1 MKKAEPTKDESGR
14 LEALWNLEI
23 LDTAAEDAFDSLV
36 KLAASV
42 CGMPIALISLVDRE
56 RQWFKANVGL
66 EGASETP
73 RDLAFCAHAIHGE
86 TLFEICD
93 AEQDER
99 FFDNPLVT
107 GAPHV
112 GYYAGV
118 PLRLSS
124 GHNVGTLCVID
135 HKPNVLGPVGRA
147 ALQELAKLT
156 ARMLEFRKAENDL
169 QKERSLLAEE
179 RRHLMHIVQGTGAG
193 TWEYDFVTGEDRI
206 NDIYAEMLGFDVD
219 AMVRKIN
226 GNFFNI
232 VHPDDRLH
240 VEQAWNAHLGGMTK
254 EYEAEFRV
262 QHHNGYWVW
271 ILSRGRIG
279 TADATGKA
287 LNISGIHL
295 DISSRHNA
303 IELAHRAVHDME
315 NTLNAIP
322 SRVVYW
328 DKNLNY
334 RFSNTAFKL
343 RFERN
348 GVRLDGMHMR
358 DILGEPLY
366 QDNLAV
372 LAKVDHGEEVE
383 LERSN
388 HLEDGVW
395 EHYLIRYKPDF
406 LDGSVQGYYVFVF
419 DITEMKIVQEQ
430 LEQVNIAL
438 QERTQQ
444 AESASVSKSAFLATM
459 SHEIRTPMHAIL
471 GMHALIQKTSLT
483 PKQLDY
489 LRKSERAAKSLLGL
503 LNDLLDFSKVEAGKM
518 ALDPVPFRT
527 DDLLDEL
534 SVIFSSYVGNK
545 PVEVLLD
552 VGAGLPEVMLGDSLR
567 LKQVLIN
574 LGGNAIKFTE
584 SGTVVIRA
592 HWKNP
597 PNGKSTLA
605 FSVKDSGIGIAPEH
619 QLHIFE
625 GFSQAEAS
633 TSRRFGGTGLGL
645 AISKSLVE
653 MMGGTIALESALG
666 LGSTFS
672 FEVAMPVVEP
682 VPPHL
687 KKSGRKDLRGMHVL
701 VIDDT
706 RMSGELL
713 RIAGRSLGWVVDVA
727 ASGVEGIQRMLDAL
741 QPGQTPYSLILVDWQ
756 MPDMDG
762 WETARQIRACT
773 SGTEYLPKLV
783 MVSANGREMVSHRT
797 DAEQAML
804 DAFLT
809 KPVTPAMLSSAYQ
822 ATQMLESEGDGRSPM
837 TSSSLRRLSGLNILV
852 VEDNLIN
859 QQVAEELLHAE
870 GAKVSL
876 AANGELGVQAIMTA
890 HPPYD
895 VVLMDIQMPVM
906 DGHTAT
912 RKLRA
917 SAGFERL
924 PIIGLTAN
932 ALRSDYEDSIAAGMN
947 EHIGKPFDIENLVAA
962 VLRLTRQQNPA
973 TAALPTQRPEPREA
987 DNPAALG
994 FVTED
999 IDLQVALQRMSG
1011 MQSTYLRA
1019 ARDFHASLNSV
1030 TPDLHAALSA
1040 NNFLQATALMH
1051 TFKGT
1056 AATLGLM
1063 RLSQECGRLEILCK
1077 KDIPAATIGAQATA
1091 LEVLVRKA
1099 QQALEDAA
1107 VFLGLPIP
1115 ALDTAVSAEVARV
1128 VTGELPEDV
1137 RVQLHELI
1145 ALLRGHDL
1153 TALEKFAAIRTTLMA
1168 FDGASAHQLEN
1179 KLQGLE
1185 LEAACAICEAWIQ

>member
-1 MKKAEPTKDESGR
+1 MKIAEPTEDEPAR
-14 LEALWNLEI
+14 LAALWDLQI
-23 LDTAAEDAFDSLV
+23 LDTAAEAAFDSLV
-36 KLAASV
+36 KLASSV

-56 RQWFKANVGL
+56 RQWFKANIGL
-66 EGASETP
+66 EGATETP
-73 RDLAFCAHAIHGE
+73 RDLAFCAHAIQGDS
-86 TLFEICD
+86 LFEICD
-93 AEQDER
+93 SLQDSR

-107 GAPHV
+107 GGPHV

-118 PLRLSS
+118 PLRLSN
-124 GHNVGTLCVID
+124 GYNVGTLCVID
-135 HKPNVLGPVGRA
+135 HKPNRLQPAGRA
-147 ALQELAKLT
+147 ALQELAKVA
-156 ARMLEFRKAENDL
+156 ARMLEFRKAECDL
-169 QKERSLLAEE
+169 QKERALLADE
-179 RRHLMHIVQGTGAG
+179 RRNLMYIVQGTGAG
-193 TWEYDFVTGEDRI
+193 TWEHNLLTGADRI
-206 NDIYAEMLGFDVD
+206 NSVYSEMLGYSVEE
-219 AMVRKIN
+219 MEQKIS
-226 GNFFNI
+226 GDFFNI
-232 VHPDDRLH
+232 VHPEDRRA
-240 VEQAWNAHLGGMTK
+240 VEQAWQAHLRGATK

-262 QHHNGYWVW
+262 QHSSGEWVW
-271 ILSRGRIG
+271 VLSRGRIG
-279 TADATGKA
+279 A
-287 LNISGIHL
+287 LDGAGNPLTISGIHL
-295 DISSRHNA
+295 DISTRHDA
-303 IELAHRAVHDME
+303 IEMAHRAVHDME

-343 RFERN
+343 RFECQ
-348 GVRLDGMHMR
+348 GERLDGKHMR
-358 DILGEPLY
+358 EILGEPLY
-366 QDNLAV
+366 QDNLKV
-372 LAKVDHGEEVE
+372 LRQVDQGEEIE

-388 HLEDGVW
+388 QLPDGSW
-395 EHYLIRYKPDF
+395 EHYFIRYKPD
-406 LDGSVQGYYVFVF
+406 LVKGRVQGYYIFVF
-419 DITEMKIVQEQ
+419 DITEMKKVQEQ
-430 LEQVNIAL
+430 LERVNTEL

-444 AESASVSKSAFLATM
+444 AEAASISKSAFLASM

-552 VGAGLPEVMLGDSLR
+552 VGAGLPEVMLGDALR

-584 SGTVVIRA
+584 SGTVVIRV
-592 HWKNP
+592 HWRREAD
-597 PNGKSTLA
+597 GRSMLA
-605 FSVKDSGIGIAPEH
+605 FAVKDSGIGIAPEN
-619 QLHIFE
+619 QQHIFD

-653 MMGGTIALESALG
+653 MMGGQITLESALG
-666 LGSTFS
+666 QGSTFR
-672 FEVAMPVVEP
+672 FEVAMPVVEQ
-682 VPPHL
+682 VPAHL
-687 KKSGRKDLRGMHVL
+687 QKNGRKDPRVMRVL

-706 RMSGELL
+706 RLSGELL
-713 RIAGRSLGWVVDVA
+713 RIAGRSLGWTVDVA
-727 ASGVEGIQRMLDAL
+727 ASGMEGIQRMLDAL
-741 QPGQTPYSLILVDWQ
+741 QPEQTAYELILLDWQ

-773 SGTEYLPKLV
+773 AGTEYQPKLV

-822 ATQMLESEGDGRSPM
+822 ATLAVDSERDA
-837 TSSSLRRLSGLNILV
+837 TALVSSSQRRLSGLNILV

-876 AANGELGVQAIMTA
+876 AANGELGVQAITSA
-890 HPPYD
+890 QPPYD

-906 DGHTAT
+906 DGHSAT

-917 SAGFERL
+917 MGGYERL

-962 VLRLTRQQNPA
+962 VLRLTGKHMPPA
-973 TAALPTQRPEPREA
+973 RAQAGGVVAPDAAESP
-987 DNPAALG
+987 G

-999 IDLQVALQRMSG
+999 IDLQVALKRMSG
-1011 MQSTYLRA
+1011 MQSMYLRA
-1019 ARDFHASLNSV
+1019 ARDFHIALNALA
-1030 TPDLHAALSA
+1030 PDLHAALASDALAPASA
-1040 NNFLQATALMH
+1040 LLH

-1056 AATLGLM
+1056 AATLGLT
-1063 RLSQECGRLEILCK
+1063 RLSQECGRLEALCK
-1077 KDIPAATIGAQATA
+1077 KGQSAATLAAQATA

-1107 VFLGLPIP
+1107 VFLGQPIRDAEAALSP
-1115 ALDTAVSAEVARV
+1115 AAPPAP
-1128 VTGELPEDV
+1128 GQLPEAL
-1137 RVQLHELI
+1137 RSQLLELLT
-1145 ALLRGHDL
+1145 LLRQNDL
-1153 TALEKFAAIRTTLMA
+1153 TALEKFAEMRVTLTDYDAAMA
-1168 FDGASAHQLEN
+1168 SQLEH

-1185 LEAACAICEAWIQ
+1185 LEAACAICETCVQ